1 MDYMVNFLQGLLS
14 FGFGIVNFLFVFILA
29 FIAGTVATF
38 KRRNGFFWGLITF
51 IFPIAIFVVI
61 LLPKNYPKFRSYIME
76 KVEFK
81 GRNPVI
87 ASIMALSAMIA
98 KSDGVVTKEDISL
111 IKDFVVVNFRVSYD
125 ELNNYGD
132 AFNYGKNHR
141 EEYGEFARIIRSF
154 YRKDMLMGIAY
165 LFLSIAMSD
174 GEITQEEENE
184 IKRILLEMGI
194 SEYEYLGIK
203 NYFMNRNSG
212 ARGYQSYGSQSYGGQ
227 SSETLLKKYSEILG
241 VSTDAPMDEIKKAYR
256 QNVKEYHPDKMASKG
271 LPDEYVEF
279 AKKKMVEINEAYD
292 YLKELKGN

>member
-1 MDYMVNFLQGLLS
+1 MNYFVDFLQGVLS
-14 FGFGIVNFLFVFILA
+14 FGFGIINFLFVFILA
-29 FIAGTVATF
+29 FAAGMIATF
-38 KRRNGFFWGLITF
+38 KRRNGFLWGVVTF
-51 IFPIAIFVVI
+51 FFPLAIFIVI
-61 LLPKNYPKFRSYIME
+61 LLPKSYPKFRSYIME
-76 KVEFK
+76 KEEFK

-111 IKDFVVVNFRVSYD
+111 IKNFVVVNFKISYS
-125 ELNNYGD
+125 ELNDYGD

-141 EEYGEFARIIRSF
+141 DEYGEFARIIRSF

-174 GEITQEEENE
+174 GKITQEEESE

-194 SEYEYLGIK
+194 SEYEYFGIK
-203 NYFMNRNSG
+203 NYFMNRNSTG
-212 ARGYQSYGSQSYGGQ
+212 NGYYGYSGTAGTGQ
-227 SSETLLKKYSEILG
+227 SSETLIKKYSDVLG
-241 VSTDAPMDEIKKAYR
+241 VSADATIDDIKKAYR

-292 YLKELKGN
+292 YLKEVKSA